1 MPSHRVQ
8 RVNELLKRTLG
19 EILLR
24 EIPLGDAGLLN
35 IHTVDI
41 TADLQLA
48 TVYVGVIG
56 NAQQRQRAAEALEQ
70 HRKHIQFLVGRAVV
84 LKYTPQLRFVMD
96 DSIERGNK
104 ILKIIEEIENASAPK
119 PQS

>member
-8 RVNELLKRTLG
+8 RVNELLKRALG

-35 IHTVDI
+35 IHAVDT

-48 TVYVGVIG
+48 TVYVGVVG

-70 HRKHIQFLVGRAVV
+70 HRKHIQFLVGRTVV

-104 ILKIIEEIENASAPK
+104 ILKIIEEIENSSAPK
-119 PQS
+119 PQP